1 MFGILAFIYRPSCG
15 KPALHAVISCLLS
28 GGKADLRGGVLRGP
42 PLMSPDV
49 DRHAAS
55 SLELSPSNSSGGTY
69 MWDEEGMEPLGQ
81 NTHIHRCSS
90 YESDLNSIVS
100 THISSQN
107 EFVLPL
113 ECMSK
118 SQIYSIICINIAK
131 SSAY

>member
-1 MFGILAFIYRPSCG
+1 M
-15 KPALHAVISCLLS
+15 
-28 GGKADLRGGVLRGP
+28 LRGP

-90 YESDLNSIVS
+90 YESELNSIVS

-107 EFVLPL
+107 CAPLRVHVEVSDLFVKYA
-113 ECMSK
+113 ST
-118 SQIYSIICINIAK
+118 
-131 SSAY
+131 